1 MSWALILLKVRSW
14 FGSALNWVLAS
25 TTHILIVALVTV
37 SVWGYLGW
45 HGKAKAEQVLHSTEV
60 TYAASQK
67 KAKAAQDALNAKVA
81 ASNNNIAKESSNAH
95 SQALASA
102 NDAVARYAA
111 SHRVPACPRSAAS
124 GAITP
129 TVPSDTSLAVS
140 ASGTPDLVVVTNK
153 ELSDFATNTV
163 RAESCRALGQ
173 AWVDAGA
180 AVVGER

>member
-45 HGKAKAEQVLHSTEV
+45 HGKAKAEEVIHSTEV
-60 TYAASQK
+60 AYAASQK
-67 KAKAAQDALNAKVA
+67 EAKDAQDALNAKVA
-81 ASNNNIAKESSNAH
+81 TNNTNIAKESTNAH
-95 SQALASA
+95 LQAIASA
-102 NDAVARYAA
+102 SDAVAKYVA

-124 GAITP
+124 GTYTAS
-129 TVPSDTSLAVS
+129 VSSDTSLAIS
-140 ASGTPDLVVVTNK
+140 PSGIPSLVTITDK
-153 ELSDFATNTV
+153 ELSDFSHNTV

-173 AWVDAGA
+173 AWVDAGV